1 MYESPIPLNVYG
13 AENQYF
19 AGSTNFIDEAHEPLG
34 DVDENNYLQEQPD
47 DTTLCNMHSVDES
60 NYLQEQPDGTTLFN
74 LPVESN
80 MDTISVKR
88 EYIGE
93 PSYNGASSNAVNPA
107 DVDYLLN
114 EPVLDAMDNPEY
126 VDGSFIENTDLK
138 PSVEADPSSF
148 EMLDEY
154 LQFFDSTDG
163 NLDYSSFDFP
173 NIDSADGN
181 LEYPGLNYSDMV
193 ETGDLPTEPA
203 SLLSQDVMPKVPSR
217 SKSNLHFFYI
227 VIFWLHLGQSIFS
240 LSGCK
245 RKY

>member
-13 AENQYF
+13 AEYQYL
-19 AGSTNFIDEAHEPLG
+19 AGSTNFIDEAQEPLG
-34 DVDENNYLQEQPD
+34 DVDEYNYLQEQPD
-47 DTTLCNMHSVDES
+47 DTTLSNTHSVDES

-74 LPVESN
+74 LPVQSN
-80 MDTISVKR
+80 MDTISVKH

-93 PSYNGASSNAVNPA
+93 PSFIGASNNAENSA

-114 EPVLDAMDNPEY
+114 EPLSDAIDNPQY
-126 VDGSFIENTDLK
+126 VDGSFIENSDLK

-163 NLDYSSFDFP
+163 NLDYSSFDLP

-181 LEYPGLNYSDMV
+181 LEYPGLDYSNIV
-193 ETGDLPTEPA
+193 ETGDLPSEPA
-203 SLLSQDVMPKVPSR
+203 LLLSQDVMPKVLSH
-217 SKSNLHFFYI
+217 SKSNIHFFNI
-227 VIFWLHLGQSIFS
+227 VIFWLILRQLICS
-240 LSGCK
+240 LTV
-245 RKY
+245 RM